1 MTDTRST
8 LQGVKPHDKYYL
20 DGGDLHIIA
29 EDREFRVHR
38 YFFERDS
45 AKFRNLLASPSP
57 GAPRQGSSHLTAVKL
72 QGVTAKDFEK
82 FLWVFYNPSYS
93 LYDATVSDWCC
104 ILHLGH
110 DWQFEEVEKLAV
122 RELEKITSM
131 SVVDRIALYQKH
143 NVTED
148 LIIPH
153 YAVLCMR
160 GPLDLDE
167 SQRLG
172 MSTVVLINQ
181 AMHSIR
187 TPRDGEGTSSPI
199 DPVNA
204 AVISKIAAHIGK
216 SGQPG
221 AGSGPSVQSVSA
233 PNSVNSNPKARGTP
247 FGVNGAA
254 GKLGQP
260 NGKN

>member
-1 MTDTRST
+1 
-8 LQGVKPHDKYYL
+8 
-20 DGGDLHIIA
+20 
-29 EDREFRVHR
+29 
-38 YFFERDS
+38 
-45 AKFRNLLASPSP
+45 
-57 GAPRQGSSHLTAVKL
+57 
-72 QGVTAKDFEK
+72 
-82 FLWVFYNPSYS
+82 
-93 LYDATVSDWCC
+93 
-104 ILHLGH
+104 
-110 DWQFEEVEKLAV
+110 
-122 RELEKITSM
+122 M

-153 YAVLCMR
+153 YAVLCTR

-221 AGSGPSVQSVSA
+221 AGSGPSGELVTVSPFSSFRTVLIEITGQSVPA
-233 PNSVNSNPKARGTP
+233 ANSVNSNPKARGTP

-254 GKLGQP
+254 GKPGQP